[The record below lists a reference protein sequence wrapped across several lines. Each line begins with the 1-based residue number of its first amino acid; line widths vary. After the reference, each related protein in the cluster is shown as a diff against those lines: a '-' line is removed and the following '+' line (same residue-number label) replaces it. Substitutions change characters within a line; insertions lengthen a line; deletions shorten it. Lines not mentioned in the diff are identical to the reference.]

1 VRYNYILS
9 VTKNAQGDFART
21 SGGAANQTRIFTE
34 SLKQV
39 GQQIGAVI
47 LPLFTRIIT
56 SINEQIKSFSK
67 LSEGTK
73 TTIVVVAALAAVV
86 GPLVLLI
93 GVLLCS
99 TVVGI

>member
-1 VRYNYILS
+1 
-9 VTKNAQGDFART
+9 
-21 SGGAANQTRIFTE
+21 
-34 SLKQV
+34 
-39 GQQIGAVI
+39 
-47 LPLFTRIIT
+47 LFTRIIT

-73 TTIVVVAALAAVV
+73 TTIVVVAALAAVI

>member
-1 VRYNYILS
+1 VRHAAGELY
-9 VTKNAQGDFART
+9 ART

-39 GQQIGAVI
+39 RQQIGAVI
-47 LPLFTRIIT
+47 LPRSRIIT

-86 GPLVLLI
+86 GPLVLLL
-93 GVLLCS
+93 VLLLL
-99 TVVGI
+99 